1 MSNDTTDEVRRYL
14 DEVDAALAAN
24 GVEDR
29 AEIVAGL
36 HEHIVTATSASGRS
50 ASDVIGELGDPQA
63 IAASAGGAGMSVPA
77 ANSGGTRSKS
87 WFSILA
93 LVLVFFGAVL
103 AGFLV
108 PIVLVPIGFVL
119 MWLSTRW
126 SAREKLWG
134 TLLVP
139 APGLVL
145 WIVLGYADAGQ
156 DCVTQTSGN
165 DVQTVC
171 TGGGGISGG
180 VFATIILA
188 CIALLGIAIT
198 IRLARRALDRS

>member
-1 MSNDTTDEVRRYL
+1 MSMDATERYL
-14 DEVDAALAAN
+14 TEVDAALAAQ

-29 AEIVAGL
+29 AEILAGL
-36 HEHIVTATSASGRS
+36 REHIEEATSAEGGLTPAEVMR
-50 ASDVIGELGDPQA
+50 ELGDPQA
-63 IAASAGGAGMSVPA
+63 IAASAGGIGASLPTVASNGI
-77 ANSGGTRSKS
+77 RSKS

-93 LVLVFFGAVL
+93 LVLVFAGAVL

-108 PIVLVPIGFVL
+108 PIVLVLIGLVL
-119 MWLSTRW
+119 MWFSARW

-145 WIVLGYADAGQ
+145 WIVLGYADADQ
-156 DCVTQTSGN
+156 DCVTQTSGT

-180 VFATIILA
+180 VFATIILV
-188 CIALLGIAIT
+188 CIALVGIAMT
-198 IRLARRALDRS
+198 IRLARRALDRG